1 MSIKTIRE
9 TCRHVGYE
17 NRDYSLSEIAGTN
30 KLRFFRGTD
39 RESLIL
45 FEEEIDAA
53 AELLAVLR
61 KRTKKP

>member
-17 NRDYSLSEIAGTN
+17 NRDYSLSQIAGTEG
-30 KLRFFRGTD
+30 LRFFRGFN

-45 FEEEIDAA
+45 SEEEIDAA
-53 AELLAVLR
+53 AELLAYLR
-61 KRTKKP
+61 KRMRKP